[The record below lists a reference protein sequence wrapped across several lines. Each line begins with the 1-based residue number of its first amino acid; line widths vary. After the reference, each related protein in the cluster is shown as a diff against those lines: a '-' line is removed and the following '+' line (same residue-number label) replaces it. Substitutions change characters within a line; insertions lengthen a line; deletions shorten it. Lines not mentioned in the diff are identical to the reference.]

1 MEMADT
7 MKETDTTHFLSQ
19 NFLIALYAADKFG
32 NMSQS
37 MGFARAQKLRRI
49 YYYRLSHHI
58 DL

>member
-1 MEMADT
+1 MEMADI
-7 MKETDTTHFLSQ
+7 MKETDITHFLSQ
-19 NFLIALYAADKFG
+19 IFLIALYATDKFG

-49 YYYRLSHHI
+49 YYHV